1 MGSSDPTLTEK
12 TYRAES
18 TVHHIMFWPAVA
30 ALSLALSADAQLENR
45 RRGSV
50 DDDTLGDYI
59 YADYD
64 AGNGLLDREP
74 DRDYGPVPLAEKEQ
88 YERPP
93 SRVRVPQ
100 PPKRTNSYNDFRSRP
115 SNNGGGLGLRGR
127 DACQSGAKTVGHEDQ
142 CDLYYECYEGQ
153 GDQLPQWSHVRWRGQ
168 VRAPRQEPQEPL
180 PFNLPP
186 GAVPLNPNK

>member
-74 DRDYGPVPLAEKEQ
+74 ERDYGPVPLAEKEQ

-100 PPKRTNSYNDFRSRP
+100 PPKRTNSYNDFRSSAP
-115 SNNGGGLGLRGR
+115 
-127 DACQSGAKTVGHEDQ
+127 EP
-142 CDLYYECYEGQ
+142 E
-153 GDQLPQWSHVRWRGQ
+153 Q
-168 VRAPRQEPQEPL
+168 VDKL
-180 PFNLPP
+180 SS
-186 GAVPLNPNK
+186 

>member
-1 MGSSDPTLTEK
+1 MIT
-12 TYRAES
+12 
-18 TVHHIMFWPAVA
+18 
-30 ALSLALSADAQLENR
+30 LSLICPANAQIENR

-74 DRDYGPVPLAEKEQ
+74 ERDFGPGPLSEIREPEYGP
-88 YERPP
+88 PP
-93 SRVRVPQ
+93 NRERVRVPQ

-115 SNNGGGLGLRGR
+115 GSNNGGGLGLRGR
-127 DACQSGAKTVGHEDQ
+127 DACQSGAKTVGHEEQ

-153 GDQLPQWSHVRWRGQ
+153 GFLTSC
-168 VRAPRQEPQEPL
+168 
-180 PFNLPP
+180 
-186 GAVPLNPNK
+186 PNGLMYGGEGRFGLLGNCDYPHNVNCQGREGKSKPSLGF